1 MNSEYTHRPE
11 LKVLFW
17 NVLADVYLKY
27 YDPKIKELSPK
38 YDYEGL
44 HP

>member
-1 MNSEYTHRPE
+1 MNKEYNNYNKPE

-27 YDPKIKELSPK
+27 Y
-38 YDYEGL
+38 
-44 HP
+44 